1 MYMAKVKFDNVV
13 DAQKF
18 VGICN
23 DMDFKVEL
31 MSGAYIID
39 AKSIMGIFSLDFS
52 SRWSCGPTARRTAA
66 LPKRSPLTWWIK
78 PGRHALLQAGKD
90 KQKA

>member
-1 MYMAKVKFDNVV
+1 MYTAKVKFDNVV

-23 DMDFKVEL
+23 DMNFKVEL
-31 MSGAYIID
+31 LSGAYVID

-52 SRWSCGPTARRTAA
+52 QPVEIVTDSQW
-66 LPKRSPLTWWIK
+66 
-78 PGRHALLQAGKD
+78 LQE
-90 KQKA
+90 QLEHW

>member
-1 MYMAKVKFDNVV
+1 MYTAKVKFDNVV

-23 DMDFKVEL
+23 DMNFKVEL
-31 MSGAYIID
+31 LSGAYVIN

-52 SRWSCGPTARRTAA
+52 QPVELRDRKSTRLNSSHTRPSRMPSSA
-66 LPKRSPLTWWIK
+66 
-78 PGRHALLQAGKD
+78 
-90 KQKA
+90 